1 MAVEGPPP
9 DGRFSPRTRLAVYG
23 VCFVL
28 CWLTYARVLPPPV
41 GILAAA
47 AVPLVWAIEAYRRQS
62 RAAFL
67 FAALVLFIA
76 LVPILKHLR

>member
-1 MAVEGPPP
+1 MADEPPEAA
-9 DGRFSPRTRLAVYG
+9 GRFSPRTRLTAYG
-23 VCFVL
+23 ICFVL
-28 CWLTYARVLPPPV
+28 CGLSYLRMLPAPV
-41 GILAAA
+41 GIVAAA

-76 LVPILKHLR
+76 LVPLLKHVR

>member
-1 MAVEGPPP
+1 MEGDAPQPN
-9 DGRFSPRTRLAVYG
+9 GRFSPGTRLGIYG

-28 CWLTYARVLPPPV
+28 CALTYGRVLPPPV

-47 AVPLVWAIEAYRRQS
+47 AVPLVWAVEAYRRQS

-76 LVPILKHLR
+76 LVPLLKHLR

>member
-1 MAVEGPPP
+1 M
-9 DGRFSPRTRLAVYG
+9 
-23 VCFVL
+23 
-28 CWLTYARVLPPPV
+28 LPPPV

-47 AVPLVWAIEAYRRQS
+47 AVPLVWTIEAYRRQS

-76 LVPILKHLR
+76 LVPLLRHLR